1 MLDNDENCKNNI
13 ILMNKFKRENAKAV
27 VFNRELVSIPRN
39 DVVLSVRIAIKG
51 KQPIKGIN
59 NNNVNI
65 VLI

>member
-1 MLDNDENCKNNI
+1 
-13 ILMNKFKRENAKAV
+13 MNKFKRENAKAV
-27 VFNRELVSIPRN
+27 VFNREFVSIPRN
-39 DVVLSVRIAIKG
+39 DVALSVRIAIKG